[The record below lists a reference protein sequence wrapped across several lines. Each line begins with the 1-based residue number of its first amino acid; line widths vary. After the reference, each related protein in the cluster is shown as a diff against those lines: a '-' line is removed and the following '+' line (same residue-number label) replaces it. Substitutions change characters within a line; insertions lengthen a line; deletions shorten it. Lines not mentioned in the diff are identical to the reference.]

1 VSLYWLVAG
10 AWAAAGW
17 PYLAFGF
24 LVGSIPFGLVVS
36 RLFFKRDI
44 RASGSGNIGA
54 ANALRTLG
62 RKAGIAVLLLDALK
76 GLVAVA
82 AAGWLWFHLPIGM
95 QFRGTIVDVVYPPP
109 VRPLMPLAGAAAVLG
124 HCYTPWLRLRGGKG
138 VATFLGATLLLSGP
152 AALAF
157 CVAWLAIVLPTGF
170 ASLGSMLGVAVAGAW
185 IAASGRYGAGGYI
198 FAGLCL
204 AVVVWKHRENLV
216 RLSQGS
222 ENRTVLVKR

>member
-1 VSLYWLVAG
+1 MSLYWLVAG

-36 RLFFKRDI
+36 RLFFRRDL
-44 RASGSGNIGA
+44 RESGSGNIGA

-62 RKAGIAVLLLDALK
+62 RKAGVAVLLLDAFK
-76 GLVAVA
+76 GVVAVA
-82 AAGWLWFHLPIGM
+82 AAGWLWFHIPIGM
-95 QFRGTIVDVVYPPP
+95 QFRGTIVDVIYPPP

-138 VATFLGATLLLSGP
+138 VATFLGATLVLSGP

-157 CVAWLAIVLPTGF
+157 CVAWLDARRGRGGRLDRRLRPLRRERLHLRRIV
-170 ASLGSMLGVAVAGAW
+170 
-185 IAASGRYGAGGYI
+185 SGRRDLEAPREPRAP
-198 FAGLCL
+198 FARGRKPHGL
-204 AVVVWKHRENLV
+204 AQKMNFPTPR
-216 RLSQGS
+216 
-222 ENRTVLVKR
+222 RT